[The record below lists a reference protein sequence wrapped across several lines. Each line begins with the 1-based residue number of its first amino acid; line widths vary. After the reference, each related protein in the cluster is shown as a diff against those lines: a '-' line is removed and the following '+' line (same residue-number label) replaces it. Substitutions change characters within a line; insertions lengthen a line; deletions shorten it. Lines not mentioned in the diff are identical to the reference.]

1 MKLYFNKWQHNI
13 PSCEYTVIYLN
24 IDMVSRIFHLQIM
37 HPCLHLCTF
46 VGLSLQDKF
55 LEGEFLSQ
63 RVCALEMLRDF
74 AELCFS
80 NATPIYTPKKGTS
93 MQFLYSFMRACTQ
106 SINQLINHSVN
117 KILSCLLR
125 VRWSVGTML
134 RETEATPALMGVTV
148 SWGDRSKLFYLL
160 W

>member
-1 MKLYFNKWQHNI
+1 
-13 PSCEYTVIYLN
+13 
-24 IDMVSRIFHLQIM
+24 M
-37 HPCLHLCTF
+37 HPCLHFCTF
-46 VGLSLQDKF
+46 VGVSLQDKF

-117 KILSCLLR
+117 KIFIELSFTCQVVCGYHLEGNR
-125 VRWSVGTML
+125 GDPCSNGGDSV
-134 RETEATPALMGVTV
+134 MG
-148 SWGDRSKLFYLL
+148 R
-160 W
+160 